1 MTETELQTPL
11 GTLALKRFP
20 IRAADRLRAWDA
32 ADELL
37 INHLHENNDLLGN
50 VKNILVFDDQFG
62 ALASYICQAVA
73 AHSSGECDEG
83 ISIDVITDSL
93 VSRQA
98 IIQNLMLNG
107 FDECRVRFIDNT
119 EIPQTQYG
127 LVVYKLPR
135 NHSYFSDVMQ
145 RLRGCMN
152 DNTTIV
158 GGVMVKYLPKTV
170 LTALNDTVGETTTS
184 LATKKARLIF
194 TTYDASLTP
203 SNPYPSSYNI
213 EEIDIELVNHS
224 NVFSRESLDIGTRLL
239 LAVMPESDDPLTIV
253 DLACGNG
260 VIGISAAQ
268 LNPNADLIF
277 CDESNMAIASAK
289 MNVDRHFPERNAA
302 FYQTDCLA
310 GIEPNS
316 VDLILCNP
324 PFHQQNAVSEHVGWQ
339 MFKESLSCL
348 KSGGE
353 LWIVGNRHLGY
364 HIKLKKLF
372 GNATLVDSSNKFV
385 VIKSV
390 KR

>member
-11 GTLALKRFP
+11 GNLTLKRFP
-20 IRAADRLRAWDA
+20 VRAADRLRAWDA

-37 INHLHENNDLLGN
+37 INHLHEQKDLLDK
-50 VKNILVFDDQFG
+50 KNRVLVFDDQFG
-62 ALASYICQAVA
+62 AITSYLYQAYTTRGAGVFDQ
-73 AHSSGECDEG
+73 S
-83 ISIDVITDSL
+83 IQIDVITDSL
-93 VSRQA
+93 VSQHA
-98 IIQNLMLNG
+98 ITQNLKLNG
-107 FDECRVRFIDNT
+107 FDDRHIRFIDNT
-119 EIPQTQYG
+119 AIPEKQYD
-127 LVVYKLPR
+127 LIVYKLPR
-135 NHSYFSDVMQ
+135 NHGYLTDVMQ
-145 RLRGCMN
+145 RLRSNMS
-152 DNTTIV
+152 DATTIV
-158 GGVMVKYLPKTV
+158 GGAMVKYLPMTV
-170 LTALNDTVGETTTS
+170 LTALTQTVGETTTS

-194 TTYDASLTP
+194 TIYDQALTP
-203 SNPYPSSYNI
+203 ANVYPTTYCI
-213 EEIDIELVNHS
+213 EEIDIELKNHS

-239 LAVMPESDDPLTIV
+239 LAVMPESDDELTIV

-289 MNVDRHFPERNAA
+289 ANIEHHFPERNAE
-302 FYQTDCLA
+302 FYQTDCLT
-310 GIEPNS
+310 GIAPNS
-316 VDLILCNP
+316 VDLVLCNP

-339 MFKESLSCL
+339 MFKESLQCL

-353 LWIVGNRHLGY
+353 LWIVGNRHLAY